1 MWDDEWGS
9 EETYMYVIYLYI
21 YTHYRTYI
29 HISFK
34 KPLSAEQHLPSLLP
48 LVQDVG
54 KGLAV
59 GYLAALLK
67 TSWELKRPTPQNAIP
82 PQEMRP
88 Y

>member
-9 EETYMYVIYLYI
+9 EEIYIYMQIRNLYI
-21 YTHYRTYI
+21 YIHTVYTYTDTYI

-59 GYLAALLK
+59 GYLAADPLK
-67 TSWELKRPTPQNAIP
+67 TSMGI
-82 PQEMRP
+82 
-88 Y
+88 